1 MDLLIPSTGLLFWM
15 TLVFIVVLIVM
26 WYVGIPAISKMVLE
40 RKQFID
46 DSLRKAEEAEEK
58 LANIQKESEALLQ
71 AAREK
76 QADILKDAKTTHD
89 SIVSKAETDARE
101 QANKLIAEAKSQI
114 EAEKASAIR
123 EIRSQVAELSVQIA
137 EKVIRRNLSG
147 ETAQMELIDK
157 LLDEVSVEK

>member
-26 WYVGIPAISKMVLE
+26 WYFGIPAISKMVLE

-101 QANKLIAEAKSQI
+101 QANKLIVEAKSQI

-137 EKVIRRNLSG
+137 EKVVRRNLSG

>member
-101 QANKLIAEAKSQI
+101 QANKLIAEARSQI

-137 EKVIRRNLSG
+137 EKVVRRNLSG

>member
-26 WYVGIPAISKMVLE
+26 WYIGIPAISKMVLE

-137 EKVIRRNLSG
+137 EKVVRRNLSG

>member
-76 QADILKDAKTTHD
+76 QADILKDANTTHYY
-89 SIVSKAETDARE
+89 IVSKAETDARE

-137 EKVIRRNLSG
+137 EKVVRRNLSG

>member
-137 EKVIRRNLSG
+137 EKVVRRNMSG

>member
-89 SIVSKAETDARE
+89 SIVNKAETDARE

-137 EKVIRRNLSG
+137 EKVVRRNLSG